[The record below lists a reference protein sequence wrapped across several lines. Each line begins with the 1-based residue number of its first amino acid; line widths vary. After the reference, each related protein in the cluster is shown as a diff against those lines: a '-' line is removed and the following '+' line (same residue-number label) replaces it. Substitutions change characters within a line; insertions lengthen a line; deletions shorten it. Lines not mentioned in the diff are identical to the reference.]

1 MAKEWVELG
10 STEKQQTLR
19 PPEFTSGALITRLRC
34 HPERRK
40 WKVTECIT
48 PYPCKVNAY
57 IFYWHALYFNHR
69 GLYYRNSPHYIVL
82 HSVFPPDRAIAGI
95 PRCPALHSEKAPRK
109 MKKGPIWP
117 FTFTNATNIS
127 FLATK
132 NSGLVATI
140 ATSFLYVGINNGY
153 LRRPYVLLENHI
165 ERSSLLKHST

>member
-1 MAKEWVELG
+1 
-10 STEKQQTLR
+10 
-19 PPEFTSGALITRLRC
+19 
-34 HPERRK
+34 
-40 WKVTECIT
+40 
-48 PYPCKVNAY
+48 
-57 IFYWHALYFNHR
+57 
-69 GLYYRNSPHYIVL
+69 
-82 HSVFPPDRAIAGI
+82 
-95 PRCPALHSEKAPRK
+95 

-165 ERSSLLKHST
+165 ERSSLRKHSTYMQEKKSIHPFTFLYWFSHIGKLPNGWLCLKSPYNALQALGHWLHHVGLCTVLLTFKKGLHIGPLYLYLATRQLHLATSFYQLLNRAAVGWVFSCSAFGLFFSCR